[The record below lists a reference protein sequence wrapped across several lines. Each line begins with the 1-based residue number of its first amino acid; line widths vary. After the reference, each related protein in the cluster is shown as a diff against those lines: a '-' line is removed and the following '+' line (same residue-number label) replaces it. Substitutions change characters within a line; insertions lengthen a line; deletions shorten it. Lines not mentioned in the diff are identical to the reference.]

1 MNLTPAAPV
10 GGTVVALGTPFG
22 TRVPCFSLQ
31 KGSVHDAVLDASAF
45 VLALVVGV
53 LIVFSRYNAFVRSQK
68 RVQEAWSVI
77 DVPLRQ
83 RASLI
88 PNLVEAIRGYAEHER
103 EVFEEVARARGALQK
118 AGGAGQAGTA
128 NNLLTQALGHV
139 FAVAEAY
146 PQLRAS
152 ENFISLRNDLRDVEE
167 KVKFARQFYNRN
179 VLDYNTRIDTYPDAL
194 IARNF
199 DFAPSEFFE
208 ADDDGRAEVKIS
220 FARQPEGR
228 EQATSPPAA

>member
-1 MNLTPAAPV
+1 MTP
-10 GGTVVALGTPFG
+10 
-22 TRVPCFSLQ
+22 
-31 KGSVHDAVLDASAF
+31 SVMASAF
-45 VLALVVGV
+45 VLALIGSV
-53 LIVFSRYNAFVRSQK
+53 LIVFRRFNTLVRSQK
-68 RVQEAWSVI
+68 RVQEAWAGI
-77 DVPLRQ
+77 DVQLRQ

-103 EVFEEVARARGALQK
+103 EVFEEVARARGALQL
-118 AGGAGQAGTA
+118 AGTAGQAGTA

-152 ENFISLRNDLRDVEE
+152 DNFMSLRNDLRDVEG
-167 KVKFARQFYNRN
+167 KIAFARQFYNRN

-199 DFAPSEFFE
+199 DFAPAEFFE

-220 FARQPEGR
+220 FAREPERR
-228 EQATSPPAA
+228 ERATSPPAA

>member
-1 MNLTPAAPV
+1 MTP
-10 GGTVVALGTPFG
+10 
-22 TRVPCFSLQ
+22 
-31 KGSVHDAVLDASAF
+31 SVMASAF
-45 VLALVVGV
+45 VLALVGGV
-53 LIVFSRYNAFVRSQK
+53 LAVFSRFNTLVRSQK
-68 RVQEAWSVI
+68 RVQEAWAGI
-77 DVPLRQ
+77 DVQLRQ

-146 PQLRAS
+146 PQLHAS
-152 ENFISLRNDLRDVEE
+152 ENFLSLRSDLRDVEE
-167 KVKFARQFYNRN
+167 KIAFARQFYNRN

-199 DFAPSEFFE
+199 AFPPAEFFE
-208 ADDDGRAEVKIS
+208 ADGEGRAEVKIS
-220 FARQPEGR
+220 FARQPGGR
-228 EQATSPPAA
+228 EQTASPPAA

>member
-1 MNLTPAAPV
+1 MTA
-10 GGTVVALGTPFG
+10 
-22 TRVPCFSLQ
+22 SLM
-31 KGSVHDAVLDASAF
+31 ASAF
-45 VLALVVGV
+45 VLALIGSV
-53 LIVFSRYNAFVRSQK
+53 LIVFSRFNTLVRSQK
-68 RVQEAWSVI
+68 RVQEAWAGI
-77 DVPLRQ
+77 DVQLRQ

-103 EVFEEVARARGALQK
+103 EVFEKVARARGALQK

-146 PQLRAS
+146 PQLHAS
-152 ENFISLRNDLRDVEE
+152 ENFMSLRSDLRDVEA
-167 KVKFARQFYNRN
+167 KIAFARQFYNRN

-199 DFAPSEFFE
+199 DFAPAEFFE
-208 ADDDGRAEVKIS
+208 ADDDGRAEVRIS
-220 FARQPEGR
+220 FAKPAGR
-228 EQATSPPAA
+228 EPATSPPAA

>member
-1 MNLTPAAPV
+1 MTA
-10 GGTVVALGTPFG
+10 
-22 TRVPCFSLQ
+22 
-31 KGSVHDAVLDASAF
+31 SVMASAF
-45 VLALVVGV
+45 VLALIGSV
-53 LIVFSRYNAFVRSQK
+53 LIVFWRFNTLVRSQK
-68 RVQEAWSVI
+68 RVQEAWAGI
-77 DVPLRQ
+77 DVQLRQ

-103 EVFEEVARARGALQK
+103 EVFEQVARARGALQQ
-118 AGGAGQAGTA
+118 AGTAGQAGAA

-146 PQLRAS
+146 PQLHAS
-152 ENFISLRNDLRDVEE
+152 ENFLSLRSDLRDVEE
-167 KVKFARQFYNRN
+167 KIAFARQFYNRN

-208 ADDDGRAEVKIS
+208 ANSEGRAEVKIS
-220 FARQPEGR
+220 FARQPTVR
-228 EQATSPPAA
+228 EQTASPPAA

>member
-1 MNLTPAAPV
+1 MTP
-10 GGTVVALGTPFG
+10 
-22 TRVPCFSLQ
+22 SLM
-31 KGSVHDAVLDASAF
+31 ASAF
-45 VLALVVGV
+45 VLALIGSV
-53 LIVFSRYNAFVRSQK
+53 LLVFSRFNTLVRSQK
-68 RVQEAWSVI
+68 RVQEAWSGI
-77 DVPLRQ
+77 DVQLRQ

-118 AGGAGQAGTA
+118 AGSAGQAGAA
-128 NNLLTQALGHV
+128 NSLLTQALGHV

-152 ENFISLRNDLRDVEE
+152 ENFMGLRTDLRDTEE
-167 KVKFARQFYNRN
+167 KIAFARQFYNRN
-179 VLDYNTRIDTYPDAL
+179 VLDYNTRIETYPDAL

-199 DFAPSEFFE
+199 DFAPAEFFE

-220 FARQPEGR
+220 FARQSAGR
-228 EQATSPPAA
+228 EQPASPPAA

>member
-1 MNLTPAAPV
+1 MTP
-10 GGTVVALGTPFG
+10 
-22 TRVPCFSLQ
+22 SLM
-31 KGSVHDAVLDASAF
+31 ASAF
-45 VLALVVGV
+45 VLALIGAV
-53 LIVFSRYNAFVRSQK
+53 LIVFSRFNTLVRSQK
-68 RVQEAWSVI
+68 RVQEAWAGI
-77 DVPLRQ
+77 DVQLRQ

-103 EVFEEVARARGALQK
+103 EVFETVTRARGALQQ
-118 AGGAGQAGTA
+118 AGGAGKAGTA

-152 ENFISLRNDLRDVEE
+152 ENFMGLRSDLRDVEE
-167 KVKFARQFYNRN
+167 KIAFARQFYNRK

-194 IARNF
+194 IARSF
-199 DFAPSEFFE
+199 DFAPAEFFE

-220 FARQPEGR
+220 FARQSAGR
-228 EQATSPPAA
+228 EQTTLPPAA